1 MPAIAAELVDLIISF
16 LHPVP
21 LKRGNSDDNYL
32 SHDAAANVGKCALV
46 CRAWVP
52 SSRRVLFYRIHVKR
66 HTAHGFA
73 TLFRR
78 PQRLTF
84 LPFIR
89 ELEFR
94 SGIPLDR
101 WMNSVLPRITKH
113 LPPSVNTIGLNF
125 EFCWAPNPFPRNSFP
140 RINLSTIT
148 NLEILAAGASS
159 LTLDLSS
166 VVEFIT
172 SFPQLEGLR
181 LWARRWHSTELPDTV
196 QALRPAETLCCLD
209 LNGPD
214 MGCFLGW
221 LHGNR
226 VAVSTLRLS
235 DTWNEMST
243 ASFKSAVDYI
253 RSRGSSLT
261 SLALTIDLWRP
272 RIDFRESA
280 LDDFLDQNTR
290 LQTLSICA
298 KPIQTVAML
307 KKAQL
312 SSSLESI
319 MLALKVTVDFGGEIV
334 FLNRETLDAP
344 LSLPPWSEIDLILSP
359 LPSLKKLEIALCEDG
374 GTADAIPLRFDE
386 ISAGMLQLLPLCA
399 ARGIVTQVVVVRV

>member
-21 LKRGNSDDNYL
+21 LERGNSEENYL

-52 SSRRVLFYRIHVKR
+52 SSRRVLFYRVHVR
-66 HTAHGFA
+66 QYTAHGFA
-73 TLFRR
+73 KLFRR

-94 SGIPLDR
+94 SGIPQDR
-101 WMNSVLPRITKH
+101 WMKSVLPRITKH
-113 LPPSVNTIGLNF
+113 LPPSVNTVGLNF
-125 EFCWAPNPFPRNSFP
+125 NIGSPPNSFP
-140 RINLSTIT
+140 RINLSTIA
-148 NLEILAAGASS
+148 NLEILTGGRA
-159 LTLDLSS
+159 LTLDLSA
-166 VVEFIT
+166 VVEFVA
-172 SFPQLEGLR
+172 SFPKLEGLNI
-181 LWARRWHSTELPDTV
+181 WAWGWRSTELPDTV

-209 LNGPD
+209 LTGPD

-221 LHGNR
+221 LQGNR

-272 RIDFRESA
+272 RIDFRDSA
-280 LDDFLDQNTR
+280 LDGFLNQNTR
-290 LQTLSICA
+290 LQTLSIRVD
-298 KPIQTVAML
+298 PTQTVAIL
-307 KKAQL
+307 KKARL

-319 MLALKVTVDFGGEIV
+319 TLTLAVTVAFGAEIV

-359 LPSLKKLEIALCEDG
+359 LPSLKKLKIALCEDG
-374 GTADAIPLRFDE
+374 GKGDAIPLRFNE
-386 ISAGMLQLLPLCA
+386 ISTGMLQLLPLCG
-399 ARGIVTQVVVVRV
+399 ARGIVTQVVVAGAGVKM